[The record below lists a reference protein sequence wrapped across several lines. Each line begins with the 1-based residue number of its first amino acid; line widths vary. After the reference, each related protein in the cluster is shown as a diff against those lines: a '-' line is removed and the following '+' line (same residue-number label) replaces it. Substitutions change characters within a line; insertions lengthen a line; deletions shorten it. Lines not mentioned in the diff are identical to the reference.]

1 VLADPDRLRQV
12 LDNLLSNALKYGPAD
27 GEARIR
33 ARREGAFVRVSVA
46 DRGPG
51 IPAEHLPRL
60 FERFHRVAGE
70 RHPGGTGL
78 GLFIT
83 RNLVELMGGQV
94 SVTSRPGR
102 GSVFSFTLPIAEAA
116 A

>member
-1 VLADPDRLRQV
+1 MADPDRLRQV
-12 LDNLLSNALKYGPAD
+12 LDNLLSNALKYGPPD
-27 GEARIR
+27 GEAQIR
-33 ARREGAFVRVSVA
+33 ASREGAFVRVSVA

-70 RHPGGTGL
+70 RQPGGTGL

-94 SVTSRPGR
+94 SVASRPGR

-116 A
+116 